1 MRAEALP
8 VGRQVA
14 EVRGLMSVLVRRVEA
29 VAGDVAAER
38 LARVDDLRLVVDLI
52 TAGWESV
59 DARLERIEAVLA
71 DPHEAVVLQLQD
83 RR

>member
-14 EVRGLMSVLVRRVEA
+14 EVRGLMNVLVRRVEG
-29 VAGDVAAER
+29 VAGDVAAEQV
-38 LARVDDLRLVVDLI
+38 ARVDDLRLLVDLI

-59 DARLERIEAVLA
+59 DARLERIESTLA
-71 DPHEAVVLQLQD
+71 GSRNGAALQTQN
-83 RR
+83 